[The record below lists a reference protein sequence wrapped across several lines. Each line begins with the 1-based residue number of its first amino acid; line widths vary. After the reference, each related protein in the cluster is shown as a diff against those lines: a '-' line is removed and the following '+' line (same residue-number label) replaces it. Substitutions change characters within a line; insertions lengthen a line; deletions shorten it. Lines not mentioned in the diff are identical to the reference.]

1 MADAL
6 LSHTHTDVALIT
18 HRQVT
23 DIDKALL
30 SITCVVTAHRERQVE
45 GSNDS
50 IVEHRLNSWNF
61 FHVTLA
67 KSQTLTVTRTR
78 THDADI
84 HGD

>member
-1 MADAL
+1 M
-6 LSHTHTDVALIT
+6 
-18 HRQVT
+18 
-23 DIDKALL
+23 
-30 SITCVVTAHRERQVE
+30 VTAHRERQVE

-67 KSQTLTVTRTR
+67 KSQTLTGTRTR
-78 THDADI
+78 THDAEI